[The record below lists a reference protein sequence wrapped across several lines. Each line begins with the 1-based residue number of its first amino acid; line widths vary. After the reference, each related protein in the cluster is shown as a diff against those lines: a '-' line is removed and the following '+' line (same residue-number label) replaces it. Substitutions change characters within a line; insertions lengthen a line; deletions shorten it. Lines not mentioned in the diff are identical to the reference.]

1 MAFTSF
7 IVHIKH
13 GKEDAMDVNILLGK
27 LLEEGQKAVP
37 ESKNWKVSNDIA
49 IENETEDFEFSEIQ
63 RENDRFS
70 LTLAYIGEGLSGD
83 YDEEDEGDIRLL
95 RFYLQEKVETGWE
108 EVDDGSACTLLDA
121 TESRE
126 KLLEVVQ
133 NMLDYITK
141 HSNGDG
147 VKQALQNLSHA
158 ELSQNGK
165 LHLPEMK

>member
-1 MAFTSF
+1 MAF
-7 IVHIKH
+7 
-13 GKEDAMDVNILLGK
+13 
-27 LLEEGQKAVP
+27 
-37 ESKNWKVSNDIA
+37 
-49 IENETEDFEFSEIQ
+49 FEFSEIQ

-121 TESRE
+121 TESRQ
-126 KLLEVVQ
+126 KLLEAVLD
-133 NMLDYITK
+133 MLDYMTK
-141 HSNGDG
+141 HSNGDD

-158 ELSQNGK
+158 DLNQNGK